1 MLYANFG
8 NMIINRSQLLF
19 TSLLL
24 PLLAA
29 TLLCKAQTIITPG
42 DNSFDK
48 KWLKSGKYEMACF
61 SLDGAGNKTEI
72 STFIFE
78 INAGNGP
85 LSIYTTL
92 KVPGSDD
99 HWVDTS
105 IIDGS
110 TFKPIYRSSFSRNRE
125 MVLKYDKEVTGHH
138 YDKHTKKRSTIK
150 EPVKEAFFDNYS
162 YPYLLGLL
170 PLSSGYHADMAVYDY
185 KPTNTSNIK
194 KTLIEE
200 VKNSL
205 FVSPLTGEHKTWQVS
220 VYEQA
225 TDEKSEY
232 YIDKETRRLWK
243 VEVFAKGQHILMVD
257 KEIDF
262 NPFKSTFDKAATLK
276 LLKGG
281 SAVISGEAFARDNQ
295 NEGALSGIAIVN
307 INKKQYA
314 RAGTQIVLI
323 PYTEF
328 FKEWMKLNEASR
340 KKGRAIPLPADVAEC
355 MKVTTVYDDKGHF
368 EFVNLMPGDYMIYT
382 EFGYV
387 HTSIRSEATGYTDTY
402 INGLYQGT
410 YTHMTTNAYN
420 GNAAAAIKKVVTIKK
435 EGEKVEIK
443 LKKTL

>member
-1 MLYANFG
+1 MKTLF
-8 NMIINRSQLLF
+8 ILLI
-19 TSLLL
+19 
-24 PLLAA
+24 AA
-29 TLLCKAQTIITPG
+29 TTLCKAQTALTPG
-42 DNSFDK
+42 TNSFDK

-61 SLDGAGNKTEI
+61 SLDRAGNKTEI
-72 STFIFE
+72 STFVFE
-78 INAGNGP
+78 INAGSGP

-92 KVPGSDD
+92 KLPGSDD
-99 HWVDTS
+99 HWKDTS
-105 IIDGS
+105 IVDGS
-110 TFKPIYRSSFSRNRE
+110 SFSPVYRSSFNRNRE
-125 MVLKYDKEVTGHH
+125 FVLKYDKEVTGYY
-138 YDKHTKKRSTIK
+138 YDKHTRKRNTIK

-170 PLSSGYHADMAVYDY
+170 PLASGYQADMTVYDY
-185 KPTNTSNIK
+185 KPTNTTNIK
-194 KTLIEE
+194 KTLIQE

-205 FVSPLTGEHKTWQVS
+205 YVSDLTGEHKSWQVS

-225 TDEKSEY
+225 SDERSEY

-243 VEVFAKGQHILMVD
+243 VEVFSKGQHILMVD
-257 KEIDF
+257 KELDF

-276 LLKGG
+276 MLKSG

-295 NEGALSGIAIVN
+295 NEGALGGIAVLN

-314 RAGTQIVLI
+314 RVGTQIVLI
-323 PYTEF
+323 PYTAF
-328 FKEWMKLNEASR
+328 FKEWIKLNEASR
-340 KKGRAIPLPADVAEC
+340 KKGRAIPLPAEVAEC

-387 HTSIRSEATGYTDTY
+387 HTSIRSEVTGYTDTY

-410 YTHMTTNAYN
+410 YAHMTTNAYN
-420 GNAAAAIKKVVTIKK
+420 GNASAAVKKIVTIKK
-435 EGEKVEIK
+435 EGEKVELK